1 MDQVPYPGPP
11 LLFHVRMNTLF
22 LILWFVDFMM
32 LVFAIESTLSNGV
45 GGMVL
50 FANEVS
56 AIFMS
61 NENLLSVRYRSVR
74 DLDG

>member
-1 MDQVPYPGPP
+1 
-11 LLFHVRMNTLF
+11 
-22 LILWFVDFMM
+22 M